1 MGLQRAFP
9 DLKIEGGPYTPPVY
23 VQYGIRGVR
32 ATQVAIGIFFFFGE
46 QLLAAVGRPAP
57 EFMKETI
64 TSMLYHG
71 GALYGVDLIAQTL
84 KSINA
89 FEVTYNGEMLHSKLA
104 SGKFPDLNQVA
115 SKLHAIRERE
125 KGASTQG
132 HQAEQ
137 VN

>member
-32 ATQVAIGIFFFFGE
+32 ATQVVLGVSFFFGE

-64 TSMLYHG
+64 TNMLYHG
-71 GALYGVDLIAQTL
+71 GAMYGVDLIAQTL

-89 FEVTYNGEMLHSKLA
+89 FEITYNGQLLHSKLA
-104 SGKFPDLNQVA
+104 SGKFPDVNSIVA
-115 SKLHAIRERE
+115 KLQALRENE
-125 KGASTQG
+125 KSRKA
-132 HQAEQ
+132 QA
-137 VN
+137 N